1 MNNDNIF
8 FDISK
13 LKSCGDNVIIGKTVR
28 IRNPEKVSIGD
39 NVIIDDFTYISGEV
53 SIGNFVH
60 IAASCTI
67 SASKSKIVF
76 QDLSALSS
84 GSRVFAGT
92 SNYLTCGLDYP
103 TIPEKYNYGAI
114 FGEIIFEKY
123 AMVGANNI
131 ILPNTRLLE
140 GMATAA
146 NLVVRDRSTYKP
158 WTLIKDNDGNIVKR
172 RGKELYL
179 QKVSLLYKDYYGN

>member
-1 MNNDNIF
+1 MNSDNIF
-8 FDISK
+8 FDISE
-13 LKSCGDNVIIGKTVR
+13 LKSCGKNVIIGKTVR

-53 SIGNFVH
+53 EIGNFVH

-76 QDLSALSS
+76 SDLSALSS

-103 TIPEKYNYGAI
+103 TIPSEFNYGAI

-123 AMVGANNI
+123 VMVGANNI
-131 ILPNTRLLE
+131 ILPNTILCE
-140 GMATAA
+140 GMATSA
-146 NLVVRDRSTYKP
+146 NIVIRSRKTYKA
-158 WTLIKDNDGNIVKR
+158 WHLIKDNDGNLVKR
-172 RGKELYL
+172 RGKDKYL
-179 QKVSLLYKDYYGN
+179 KQVDLLYKDYYGN